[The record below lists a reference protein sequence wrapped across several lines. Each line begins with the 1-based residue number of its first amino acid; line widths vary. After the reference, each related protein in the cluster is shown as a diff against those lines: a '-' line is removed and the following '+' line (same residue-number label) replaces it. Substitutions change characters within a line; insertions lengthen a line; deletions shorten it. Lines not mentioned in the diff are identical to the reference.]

1 MPLYYAKKIS
11 RLPEESFEF
20 GEGLDRS
27 YTESYEVILDTENST
42 TLDVSGLQL
51 YEALLLSPPS
61 DADPL
66 PQYGQKWVSRDGIR
80 TDNLSI
86 MRRVSGRRDRADKA
100 KFFFSFMYSPRGRD
114 DTPTPDKRDLAGGTD
129 SLANL
134 TPTWSI
140 TTEDKM
146 ETPEDGKDLDGK
158 RVLNTAGDPF
168 EPGIEFNYPIIVV
181 NYSCIEPTAA
191 WASAY
196 DLLLSVDTYKYK
208 TNSDIFLYTDPVFG
222 GSDIDKWLITKY
234 DLAPEYLG
242 ATRVIRRSMEFK
254 YNPRGW
260 TDRFLNAGL
269 YELKNTASTVY
280 VPGEGYVVNPAT
292 SNKKPIV
299 NPTTRQPVTKPWPLD
314 TNGQAITDPATTPP
328 FSRTFRSKGKT
339 AFAGLNVRLI

>member
-27 YTESYEVILDTENST
+27 YMESYEVILDTENST

-61 DADPL
+61 DADRL
-66 PQYGQKWVSRDGIR
+66 PQYGDRWVSRDGIR
-80 TDNLSI
+80 IDNLAI
-86 MRRVSGRRDRADKA
+86 MRRVSGRRDRNDKA
-100 KFFFSFMYSPRGRD
+100 KFTFNFTYSPRGRD
-114 DTPTPDKRDLAGGTD
+114 DTPLPDKRDLAGGTD
-129 SLANL
+129 NLANL
-134 TPTWSI
+134 TPNWSL
-140 TTEDKM
+140 TGEDRM

-168 EPGIEFNYPIIVV
+168 EPGIEFNYPIRVL

-191 WASAY
+191 WTSAY
-196 DLLLSVDTYKYK
+196 DLLISADTYYYK
-208 TNSDIFLYTDPVFG
+208 TNSDIFLFTDPVFG
-222 GSDIDKWLITKY
+222 GSDIGKWLITKY
-234 DLAPEYLG
+234 DLEPELIG
-242 ATRVIRRSMEFK
+242 GTRVIRRSMVIK

-260 TDRFLNAGL
+260 EDRFLNAGL

-280 VPGEGYVVNPAT
+280 VPGEGMVVNPAT
-292 SNKKPIV
+292 SNKKPIL
-299 NPTTRQPVTKPWPLD
+299 NPVTRQPITKPWPLD

-328 FSRTFRSKGKT
+328 FSRTFRSKGRV
-339 AFAGLNVRLI
+339 AFANLNVRLI